1 MDLSSINNSLNSLNN
16 KITTYL
22 DNPINIGFATYEQQL
37 DIAYIS
43 NQYNSIVQ
51 EYSNLLQLITEV
63 QYFVSQ
69 CKKVMRLLSDNTSL
83 EKAQKQKI
91 KSAIDIISDVAEP
104 LYNEKERLKTIEM
117 MYRSIYTRRD
127 F

>member
-1 MDLSSINNSLNSLNN
+1 MDLSSLNNSLNNLNN

-22 DNPINIGFATYEQQL
+22 DNPIKIDFATYEQQL
-37 DIAYIS
+37 DMQYIS
-43 NQYNSIVQ
+43 NQYNNIVQ
-51 EYSNLLQLITEV
+51 SYSDLLRLITEV

-69 CKKVMRLLSDNTSL
+69 CKKILRLISDNTAL

-91 KSAIDIISDVAEP
+91 KSAIDIINEAAEP

-117 MYRSIYTRRD
+117 MYRSIYTRRE